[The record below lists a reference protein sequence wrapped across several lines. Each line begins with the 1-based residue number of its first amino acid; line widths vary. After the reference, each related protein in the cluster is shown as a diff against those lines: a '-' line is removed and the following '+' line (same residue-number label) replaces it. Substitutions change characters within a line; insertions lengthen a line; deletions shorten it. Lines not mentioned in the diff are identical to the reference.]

1 VLKAIR
7 FITYAVLAPFEPFVR
22 FLLLLAAFLGFLA
35 CLIYR
40 LLLHDPRFP
49 LAPMLGMS
57 VGLCVVAAAIGAFLR
72 RLSPE

>member
-7 FITYAVLAPFEPFVR
+7 FVSYAVLAPFESFVR
-22 FLLLLAAFLGFLA
+22 FSLLLVAFLGFLA

-49 LAPMLGMS
+49 LVPMLGMS
-57 VGLCVVAAAIGAFLR
+57 VGLCVTSAVVGSLVR
-72 RLSPE
+72 RLGSE